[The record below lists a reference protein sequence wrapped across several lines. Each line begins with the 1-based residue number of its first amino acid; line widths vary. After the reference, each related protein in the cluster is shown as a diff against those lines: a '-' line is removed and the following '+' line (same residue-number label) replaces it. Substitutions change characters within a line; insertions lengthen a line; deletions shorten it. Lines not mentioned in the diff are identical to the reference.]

1 MTADEIRADFK
12 YQDGDAEMQTA
23 LFVSEIAAQLAEMN
37 EKFHHIAQAL
47 KLMERLGEKQLQIME
62 EVARLS
68 EIEKEEEQKRLRSK

>member
-47 KLMERLGEKQLQIME
+47 KHMERLGEKQLQIME